1 MVPIRRLLY
10 IFVSF
15 VFLFSLTQCEKDD
28 ICLNDNLNTPRIII
42 RFMDKENPGSSKIPN
57 DFLIRAID
65 NENSLGSSFSDSIAL
80 PLYIH
85 KDFTQ
90 FEFIL
95 NANNDELI
103 NIDTIQINY
112 QRKDRYLN
120 SACGFRATFIL
131 NDPPAYVLQTGND
144 WIEGFTIKKDTIT
157 DETATHL
164 LFLH

>member
-57 DFLIRAID
+57 DLLIRAID

-90 FEFIL
+90 SAIQTFNFSTPDAETLPLPPRPFSCKFS
-95 NANNDELI
+95 NDLWP
-103 NIDTIQINY
+103 N
-112 QRKDRYLN
+112 
-120 SACGFRATFIL
+120 G
-131 NDPPAYVLQTGND
+131 
-144 WIEGFTIKKDTIT
+144 
-157 DETATHL
+157 
-164 LFLH
+164 